1 MADETHETKIVISGD
16 ANGAESALSRVS
28 GGIKG
33 VLRAVGNVTKF
44 LSRLNWAANAVMTIV
59 GLVQKL
65 RDRLSETARVIARFK
80 WDLQMRA
87 AANETA
93 RLVGW
98 HEKLAK
104 LMKDELDTLNKQR
117 SVQGIEAQGRKDY
130 EDGKREAD
138 RARQIYEA
146 KTPEEEQRLRD
157 KFAAEDERREREDRK
172 AQRKLQIEN
181 LDKEES
187 VYSSKARILRDNNT
201 DIDRQLD
208 DERWNLV
215 RANGKEDLVEP
226 IKKRIEALEQR
237 KKANEAEIALFDKE
251 ARFRRDQIAALEK
264 QQDYDGPTA
273 GEWQRKTEAKK
284 RAEEKAKEDAD
295 ARENADKQAA
305 QESARA
311 ESRRVASENSAKL
324 DKARDL
330 DAFAGRLAAQDGVST
345 NRLSA
350 MGLGSGVQGGSGVA
364 SDVKRLVTLL
374 EEEVRAT
381 KDNKPGDAAAVY
393 GD

>member
-1 MADETHETKIVISGD
+1 MADSEHTVNINITGD
-16 ANGAESALSRVS
+16 ANVAVNSLKQVKGALASVSNGIRLISGAL
-28 GGIKG
+28 GK
-33 VLRAVGNVTKF
+33 
-44 LSRLNWAANAVMTIV
+44 LNWAINGVMM
-59 GLVQKL
+59 LVKGIQWLKDKL
-65 RDRLSETARVIARFK
+65 TEASRELAKFR
-80 WDLQMRA
+80 WDLQMRN

-117 SVQGIEAQGRKDY
+117 SVQSLEAQGRKDY

-138 RARQIYEA
+138 RARQIFEA
-146 KTPEEEQRLRD
+146 KTPEEEQALRD
-157 KFAAEDERREREDRK
+157 RFAAEDEQRAREDRK

-187 VYSSKARILRDNNT
+187 VYSSKARSLRDNNV
-201 DIDRQLD
+201 DIDRQIE

-226 IKKRIEALEQR
+226 IKKRIDALELR

-251 ARFRRDQIAALEK
+251 AKFRRDQIAALEK
-264 QQDYDGPTA
+264 QQDYEGPTA
-273 GEWQRKTEAKK
+273 GEWKRKTEAKK
-284 RAEEKAKEDAD
+284 RAEEKAKKESDAK
-295 ARENADKQAA
+295 EQADKQAA
-305 QESARA
+305 RETARA
-311 ESRRVASENSAKL
+311 EAQRISAKNSARL
-324 DKARDL
+324 EESRGL

-350 MGLGSGVQGGSGVA
+350 MGLGSGVRGGSGVA
-364 SDVKRLVTLL
+364 SDVKRLVKLL
-374 EEEVRAT
+374 EEEVAAT
-381 KDNKPGDAAAVY
+381 KDIDTSSTWGE
-393 GD
+393 